1 MAWMELRQLIMKN
14 STIST
19 AILLHAID
27 SACSC
32 LLGFPDDHKL
42 KRKGGGEYHSEYDHH
57 GARSLL
63 DILRIVSAAHSLG
76 HVDIVE
82 CIIVVI
88 LFLTVGGHISYSSK
102 TKISTIGRDFDR
114 NGGGVLY
121 CHVFDA
127 TDDG

>member
-1 MAWMELRQLIMKN
+1 MELRQLILIMKN

-32 LLGFPDDHKL
+32 LLAFPDDHKN
-42 KRKGGGEYHSEYDHH
+42 KRKGGGEYQSEYYHH
-57 GARSLL
+57 GALSLL

-82 CIIVVI
+82 CIIVI
-88 LFLTVGGHISYSSK
+88 LFLAVGGHISYSSK
-102 TKISTIGRDFDR
+102 TKISAIGRDFDR
-114 NGGGVLY
+114 DGSGVLY

-127 TDDG
+127 IDDG